1 MSRAVLRTS
10 IAVLLGAALTSCS
23 PIQPAPFSLRDGDG
37 TEHALVPDLR
47 LPAGREDIIGGGG
60 PASVRYSPVRPV
72 PVRGIRPAL
81 EIRYE
86 LSGSARLEVLPEG
99 RGAAPILSADLA
111 RGAGL
116 LQWVV
121 PLPPGTAVAALRLS
135 ALPGGAGTGSSSLR
149 VLGLE
154 IRPAVYGFQRLE
166 DGVRISRGA
175 SLARDA
181 AAGIDSI
188 RVEHPYGLE
197 DRPVVRIESEGVRLR
212 AWTEDG
218 RSAVLDPAP
227 AGAAY
232 VPLGALGGYAAVVV
246 EAEPDAVR
254 SVVVLPAPEAPDPL
268 PVDLAAV
275 LALPPPEDP
284 SRPYALYRWD
294 AFPGCLV
301 FDFRDYA
308 VQDAY
313 LKRLAFFVEKEGFRG
328 RLAPDPEI
336 ARLHGW
342 NAHDYR
348 AEDLAAFFDLAGRTS
363 FPLSVPETELQGIL
377 ERQGILIREGGRIRP
392 GTGAIISIARESSA
406 YLRDLF
412 LNHEASHALFFLDE
426 SYRNLAR
433 TLWRSQGPEE
443 RRFWNVFLSNRDYD
457 PGDAY
462 LSYNELQAYLVQQSP
477 SRLES
482 WLKDVA
488 YARLARAYPDRADGI
503 LADLEAALPAFRA
516 KAEALDA
523 YLRKTYGFRGGSF
536 KRVRFE

>member
-1 MSRAVLRTS
+1 MSRTPFRASL
-10 IAVLLGAALTSCS
+10 AVLLGAALASCS
-23 PIQPAPFSLRDGDG
+23 PIPPAPFTLRDGDG
-37 TEHALVPDLR
+37 FEHDLVPDHR
-47 LPAGREDIIGGGG
+47 LPPGREDAVGGGG
-60 PASVRYSPVRPV
+60 RDSVRYTPDAPV
-72 PVRGIRPAL
+72 PVPGIRPAL

-99 RGAAPILSADLA
+99 RGAAPVLSADLA
-111 RGAGL
+111 RGPGRL
-116 LQWVV
+116 RWVV
-121 PLPPGTAVAALRLS
+121 PLPDGIAVASLRFS
-135 ALPGGAGTGSSSLR
+135 ALPDGSGSGSSSLR

-154 IRPAVYGFQRLE
+154 IRTAAFGFERLE
-166 DGVRISRGA
+166 DGVRLSRGA
-175 SLARDA
+175 SLARDSG
-181 AAGIDSI
+181 AGIDSI
-188 RVEHPYGLE
+188 RVEHPYGPG
-197 DRPVVRIESEGVRLR
+197 DRPVVRIESDGVRLR
-212 AWTEDG
+212 VRTEGG

-227 AGAAY
+227 AGPAY
-232 VPLGALGGYAAVVV
+232 VPLGALGGHSAVIV
-246 EAEPDAVR
+246 ESEPDAVR
-254 SVVVLPAPEAPDPL
+254 SVAVLPAPETPDPL
-268 PVDLAAV
+268 PVDLAVV

-294 AFPGCLV
+294 AFPNCLV

-328 RLAPDPEI
+328 RLAPDTEI
-336 ARLHGW
+336 VRLHGW

-348 AEDLAAFFDLAGRTS
+348 AEDLAAFFDKAERTS
-363 FPLSVPETELQGIL
+363 FPLSVPETELLGIL
-377 ERQGILIREGGRIRP
+377 ERRGILVREGGRIRP
-392 GTGAIISIARESSA
+392 GTGAIISIARESTS

-488 YARLARAYPDRADGI
+488 YARLAKSYPDRTAGI

-516 KAEALDA
+516 KADALDA

-536 KRVRFE
+536 MRVRFE